1 MSAVLIRI
9 LEVIFSLTLLVFVH
23 ELGHFLAAKMFHI
36 RVEKFYI
43 FFDLGFALFRW
54 KPKGSETEYGIGW
67 LPLGGYCKIAGMV
80 DESMD
85 KEQMKQPPQPYE
97 FRSHPA
103 WQRFIVMI
111 AGVFNNFVM
120 AIILYAC
127 VFSTWGNQYIK
138 NSDAVYGIATNE
150 LSYNM
155 GFRDGD
161 RILAFDGVS
170 TENFD
175 NLQVDM
181 ARSQAKTA
189 TVLRNGDTL
198 TIQIDQKYLPDVL
211 NTPGMFGLAYPFVIA
226 SVPDTSWNAS
236 AGLQHGDKFVAL
248 DGRPM
253 FIVQSIQSEL
263 QKHRDTTIIVTVA
276 RPADTSVISKP
287 TSTRLALSSTHAASS
302 DSAAP
307 ASTSANATSSNSAA
321 PASTSANATSS
332 DSSTS
337 VTAAGRSY
345 SAHSAA
351 PDVSGATAIASPM
364 VAPGDSVFELPLK
377 VDTAGKLCVLLNS
390 DVNKMFHV
398 TDQRYNFFTAIPAG
412 ATKAW
417 QTCKNYVKELGLIF
431 TPKTKAYK
439 SVGSFIRIGQVFPAT
454 WNWHAFWLLTAWL
467 SIMLAVLNIIPIP
480 GLDGGHILFVLVEMI
495 SGKKPSDKFL
505 EVAETI
511 GLIFLVLL
519 MILAFGNDIR
529 SLFH

>member
-198 TIQIDQKYLPDVL
+198 TLQIDQKYLPEVL

-253 FIVQSIQSEL
+253 FIVQTIQAEL
-263 QKHRDTTIIVTVA
+263 QRHRDTSIIVAVA
-276 RPADTSVISKP
+276 RPADTSVVSK
-287 TSTRLALSSTHAASS
+287 
-302 DSAAP
+302 P
-307 ASTSANATSSNSAA
+307 ASTRFAFSSVPSASA
-321 PASTSANATSS
+321 P
-332 DSSTS
+332 
-337 VTAAGRSY
+337 
-345 SAHSAA
+345 
-351 PDVSGATAIASPM
+351 TAIASPM
-364 VAPGDSVFELPLK
+364 VAPGDSLLELRLK

-412 ATKAW
+412 TTKAW
-417 QTCKNYVKELGLIF
+417 LTCKNYVKELGLIF

-505 EVAETI
+505 EIAETI

>member
-1 MSAVLIRI
+1 MSVLIRI

-111 AGVFNNFVM
+111 AGVFNNFIM
-120 AIILYAC
+120 AIVLYAC

-138 NSDAVYGIATNE
+138 NTDAVYGIATNQ
-150 LSYNM
+150 LSQDM
-155 GFRDGD
+155 GFKDGD
-161 RILAFDGVS
+161 KILAFDGVP

-181 ARSQAKTA
+181 ARAQAKTA
-189 TVLRNGDTL
+189 TVLRGGDTL
-198 TIQIDQKYLPDVL
+198 TLDLDSKYLPAVL
-211 NTPGMFGLAYPFVIA
+211 NTPGMFDLAFPFIIA

-236 AGLQHGDKFVAL
+236 AGLRHGDKLVAI
-248 DGRPM
+248 DGKPM
-253 FIVQSIQSEL
+253 YIVQSIQSEL
-263 QKHRDTTIIVTVA
+263 TRHRDTTILATIA
-276 RPADTSVISKP
+276 RPADTSAFFNDV
-287 TSTRLALSSTHAASS
+287 AAASAAYI
-302 DSAAP
+302 DSKAAK
-307 ASTSANATSSNSAA
+307 
-321 PASTSANATSS
+321 
-332 DSSTS
+332 D
-337 VTAAGRSY
+337 TAANV
-345 SAHSAA
+345 ALA
-351 PDVSGATAIASPM
+351 M
-364 VAPGDSVFELPLK
+364 VAPTDSVFEMPLQ
-377 VDTAGKLCVLLNS
+377 VDTAGKLCVLLYTNET
-390 DVNKMFHV
+390 KLFHV
-398 TDQRYNFFTAIPAG
+398 TDKRYNFFTAIPAG
-412 ATKAW
+412 ASKAW
-417 QTCKNYVKELGLIF
+417 QTGKNYLKELGLIF

-439 SVGSFIRIGQVFPAT
+439 SVGSFIRIGQVFPPT

-495 SGKKPSDKFL
+495 TGKKPSDKFL

-511 GLIFLVLL
+511 GLILLVML